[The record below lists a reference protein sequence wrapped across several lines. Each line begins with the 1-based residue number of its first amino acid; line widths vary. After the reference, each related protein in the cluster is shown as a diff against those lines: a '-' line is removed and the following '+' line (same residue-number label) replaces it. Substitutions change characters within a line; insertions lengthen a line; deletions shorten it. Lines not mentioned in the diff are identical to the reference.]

1 MVALRAVIDKSDKI
15 YTVEEYF
22 EFEKN
27 SEVRHEFY
35 YGKLIEMPGEA
46 KKANRIAM
54 NIYRKW
60 IDSLEE
66 QGFEIFAHDVKAEVN
81 PRNIYRYPDLVVAP
95 ESDDKDDYI
104 VMQPVIMVEVASEN
118 SWKTDSGAKLKEYT
132 ALPTLKYYLI
142 VSQEEM
148 FVQLSKRKGKDWTF
162 EFFDQL
168 DEIIE
173 IPEYNLKISLS
184 EIYKKVK
191 FAEHK
196 SDT

>member
-1 MVALRAVIDKSDKI
+1 MVAIQGVINKLDKI

-46 KKANRIAM
+46 KKANRISR
-54 NIYRKW
+54 NILLNW
-60 IDSLEE
+60 NEILEQ
-66 QGFEIFAHDVKAEVN
+66 QGFEIFSHDVKAEIN
-81 PRNIYRYPDLVVAP
+81 KNNIYRYPDLVVAP

-148 FVQLSKRKGKDWTF
+148 FVQLSKRKGKDWIF

-168 DEIIE
+168 HEVIE
-173 IPEYNLKISLS
+173 IPEYDLKISIA

-196 SDT
+196 SDV